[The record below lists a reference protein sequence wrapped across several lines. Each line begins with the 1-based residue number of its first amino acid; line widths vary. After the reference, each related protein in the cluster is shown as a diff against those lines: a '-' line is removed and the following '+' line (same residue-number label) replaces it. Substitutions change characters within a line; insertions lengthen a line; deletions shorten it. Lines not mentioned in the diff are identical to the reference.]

1 MSTDVIAAREQKSIQ
16 WYLILEIHRWRE
28 MDHPEISRRKHV
40 AARESID
47 DDRKVTNYLV
57 RM

>member
-16 WYLILEIHRWRE
+16 WYLILEIHGRE